1 MCVIRFRDSLASP
14 VSPCWLP
21 GNSGPR
27 TFPQRSLGGHLS
39 PKGGCGLQQHKDTQS
54 LWIVSENGSWGQDEM
69 MVTFLTRFCHRCL
82 PLGSPGP
89 SLAPAGDSNKAAN
102 EGRRGRGHRGEVHAA
117 LAACPTASSLQTLPG
132 SLRSRSKPPG
142 PNAPVPHRALPDS
155 SVPRATADVPMLYYI
170 SFPQY
175 FVEFSLYF

>member
-1 MCVIRFRDSLASP
+1 MWLLLRASYW
-14 VSPCWLP
+14 V
-21 GNSGPR
+21 
-27 TFPQRSLGGHLS
+27 
-39 PKGGCGLQQHKDTQS
+39 
-54 LWIVSENGSWGQDEM
+54 VSENGSWGQDEM

-132 SLRSRSKPPG
+132 SLRSRAERPG
-142 PNAPVPHRALPDS
+142 PASCAPRLLGSPGNCRCSDAV
-155 SVPRATADVPMLYYI
+155 
-170 SFPQY
+170 
-175 FVEFSLYF
+175 LYFFPSVFC